1 MTAHVREG
9 ELQFEFLGATSVERL
24 DVQGQ
29 PRPHGMALVDFVVE
43 ENSRTLLIEIKDPSQ
58 QPVPERE
65 RQRFIRAMQHQTLIY
80 EDLVPKARDS
90 YTFLHLMERATHPC
104 IYVVV
109 LGLDRLAVDPA
120 LLSNFKDR
128 LLQRIRHEAQ
138 DPWQR
143 HYVIDCAVVIPA
155 TWSTHFPAYAL
166 SRSAHS

>member
-1 MTAHVREG
+1 MTARVREG

-29 PRPHGMALVDFVVE
+29 PRPQGMALVDFVVE
-43 ENSRTLLIEIKDPSQ
+43 ESSRTLLVEIKDPSQ

-65 RQRFIRAMQHQTLIY
+65 RQRFISTMQHQTLIY

-90 YTFLHLMERATHPC
+90 YTFLHLMERDTQPC
-104 IYVVV
+104 VYVVV
-109 LGLDRLAVDPA
+109 LGLDRRAVDPA
-120 LLSNFKDR
+120 LLSSFKDR
-128 LLQRIRHEAQ
+128 LLQRIRREVQ

-143 HYVIDCAVVIPA
+143 HYVIDCVVVIPA

>member
-1 MTAHVREG
+1 
-9 ELQFEFLGATSVERL
+9 
-24 DVQGQ
+24 
-29 PRPHGMALVDFVVE
+29 
-43 ENSRTLLIEIKDPSQ
+43 
-58 QPVPERE
+58 
-65 RQRFIRAMQHQTLIY
+65 MQHQTLIY

-90 YTFLHLMERATHPC
+90 YTFLHLMGRDTQPC
-104 IYVVV
+104 VYVVV

-166 SRSAHS
+166 SRSAQG

>member
-1 MTAHVREG
+1 MTARVREG

-29 PRPHGMALVDFVVE
+29 PRPQGMALVDFVVE
-43 ENSRTLLIEIKDPSQ
+43 ESSRTLLVEIKDPSQ

-90 YTFLHLMERATHPC
+90 YTFLHLMERDIQPFV
-104 IYVVV
+104 YVVV
-109 LGLDRLAVDPA
+109 LGLDRLAVDAA

-143 HYVIDCAVVIPA
+143 HYVTDCAVVIPA

-166 SRSAHS
+166 SRIAHS